1 MRARGL
7 LVIGLTIGFMT
18 LALPAISAGS
28 AEVSFIVSPSQLEI
42 EVEPG
47 GTAWASVRVYN
58 KQDTA
63 LELRTYVRDIEI
75 PQSDLIA
82 QGDLAFSA
90 SAWIQF
96 REQVIE
102 VAPGGVTDAIL
113 AVQVPDTAAPG
124 GYHTFGYMQ
133 TDATPAEAGSS
144 VGVSARVGVTL
155 LLDVVPPGTQ
165 LERSVRMSD
174 FDVSVHWDGLFHPV
188 VRTEATVD
196 NVGDTHVLVGGIQ
209 TYRGWPGSE
218 TLQQKVGPYTLLR
231 GTRHTLTSD
240 WVGPF
245 IGRVTVT
252 SELVYQRGPDDL
264 PAIVIQRT
272 VWIIPWHLIVP
283 LLVGIALL
291 GLLWVRMKRRQR
303 QPRHAAGYHRP
314 AASQR
319 RRQLVASSSG
329 GKKR

>member
-75 PQSDLIA
+75 PPSDLIT

-90 SAWIQF
+90 SAWIHF
-96 REQVIE
+96 REEVIQ
-102 VAPGGVTDAIL
+102 VAPGGVKDAVL

-124 GYHTFGYMQ
+124 GYHAFGYMQ
-133 TDATPAEAGSS
+133 TDATPADAGST

-155 LLDVVPPGTQ
+155 LLDVVPSGTQ
-165 LERSVRMSD
+165 LAREIRMSD
-174 FDVSVHWDGLFHPV
+174 FDVSVDWDGLFHPV
-188 VRTEATVD
+188 VRTNATLD
-196 NVGDTHVLVGGIQ
+196 NIGDTHVLVGGVH
-209 TYRGWPGSE
+209 TYRGWPGGGTS
-218 TLQQKVGPYTLLR
+218 QQKVGPYTLLR
-231 GTRHTLTSD
+231 GTRHTLTSE
-240 WVGPF
+240 WVAPF

-252 SELVYQRGPDDL
+252 SELVYQRSPDDL

-283 LLVGIALL
+283 LFVLIGLL
-291 GLLWVRMKRRQR
+291 RLLWVRRKRRHDE
-303 QPRHAAGYHRP
+303 PRRGYTFHGTAATGRGWTHS
-314 AASQR
+314 AT
-319 RRQLVASSSG
+319 SSKG
-329 GKKR
+329 RGR